1 MPFRFLPVLLTLA
14 LICVFSPVNAQ
25 DGGDQQDSS
34 FAQGAAAKAKAEV
47 LKEKVSSTLKE
58 LSVDESQHFFVIY
71 TNFTVYSMV
80 HAVREDIQNAV
91 TQCSANNPEM
101 ESKLVDRF
109 DLWDSSVSAT
119 MEEARDNIDNL
130 TLAQNYL
137 PKSEFD
143 TIFSMLIEVRSAD
156 DSQFEAIPVTTPEA
170 CEFML
175 SKMDETQESMNQLLQ
190 FTLVSYPS
198 LMQKTQK

>member
-1 MPFRFLPVLLTLA
+1 MCFVLP
-14 LICVFSPVNAQ
+14 SYAQ
-25 DGGDQQDSS
+25 DEGDQQESS
-34 FAQGAAAKAKAEV
+34 FAQGAAAKAKASI
-47 LKEKVSSTLKE
+47 LQEKISSTLKE

-80 HAVREDIQNAV
+80 HAVREDIQTAV
-91 TQCSANNPEM
+91 TQCSENNPEM
-101 ESKLVDRF
+101 ESALADRF
-109 DLWDSSVSAT
+109 DLWDSSVGST
-119 MEEARDNIDNL
+119 MQEARDNIDNL

-143 TIFSMLIEVRSAD
+143 SIFSLLIEVRSAD
-156 DSQFEAIPVTTPEA
+156 ESPFDAIPVTTPEA